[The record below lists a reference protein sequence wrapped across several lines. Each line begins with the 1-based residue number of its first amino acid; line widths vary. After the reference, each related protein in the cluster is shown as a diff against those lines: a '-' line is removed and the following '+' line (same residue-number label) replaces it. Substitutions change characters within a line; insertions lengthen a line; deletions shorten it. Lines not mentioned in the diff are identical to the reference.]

1 MPFLQAARGA
11 SLSAEGAPE
20 HLPERDG
27 AAPRVGP
34 AGAIALALA
43 IGVAAIVVDQVT
55 KALAVSGLADRPPH
69 HVIGTLVQFE
79 LTRNPGAAFST
90 GTSHTAVFSVIA
102 LIATVVVLWFIAR
115 TRSWGW
121 ACALGLLLAGIV
133 GNLIDRIFREP
144 GLFRGHVV
152 DFIALPHWPVFNVA
166 DMCINVAA
174 VLILILALRGVRLDG
189 RRVKPAAR

>member
-20 HLPERDG
+20 HLPERNG
-27 AAPRVGP
+27 VGP
-34 AGAIALALA
+34 RIGQVGAIALALA
-43 IGVAAIVVDQVT
+43 IGVAAIVIDQVT
-55 KALAVSGLADRPPH
+55 KALAVSGLTDRPPR

-102 LIATVVVLWFIAR
+102 LIATVVVLWFIVR

-189 RRVKPAAR
+189 RQVKPAAR